1 VPPEQARQ
9 RLVEAAIGLLHT
21 TDPLHVT
28 VREIAT
34 AAGLNLV
41 HITRYFG
48 SRAELLFAVSEEL
61 HQRLVARA
69 RSAVVDDP
77 SRVLGFE
84 EVRMRLGVLMALRS
98 EGFDMRRFQ
107 PSEHEIFTELAAFF
121 ARTREVDMTVA
132 EIHAIKILLLVQ
144 SLHLMGDA
152 HGLSN
157 EQVTKVVELV
167 ADEMEHAKESAV
179 RLGWA

>member
-1 VPPEQARQ
+1 
-9 RLVEAAIGLLHT
+9 
-21 TDPLHVT
+21 
-28 VREIAT
+28 
-34 AAGLNLV
+34 
-41 HITRYFG
+41 
-48 SRAELLFAVSEEL
+48 
-61 HQRLVARA
+61 
-69 RSAVVDDP
+69 
-77 SRVLGFE
+77 
-84 EVRMRLGVLMALRS
+84 
-98 EGFDMRRFQ
+98 
-107 PSEHEIFTELAAFF
+107 
-121 ARTREVDMTVA
+121 MTVA

>member
-1 VPPEQARQ
+1 VPPDQARQ
-9 RLVEAAIGLLHT
+9 RLVEATIDLLRA
-21 TDPLHVT
+21 TDPPHVT
-28 VREIAT
+28 VREIAS

-48 SRAELLFAVSEEL
+48 SRAELLFAVCDEL
-61 HQRLVARA
+61 HRRLVARA
-69 RSAVVDDP
+69 RAAVVDDP

-84 EVRMRLGVLMALRS
+84 EVRMRLGVMMALRG

-107 PSEHEIFTELAAFF
+107 PSEHEIFAELAAFF
-121 ARTREVDMTVA
+121 TRTRDVGMDVA
-132 EIHAIKILLLVQ
+132 EVHAVKILLLVQ
-144 SLHLMGDA
+144 SIHLMGDA

-157 EQVTKVVELV
+157 EQVTKVVALV

-179 RLGWA
+179 RLGWT